1 MKNILIVAD
10 GVTAKSFLLRLQAT
24 NAQKSRYYV
33 VYYDDSVLPS
43 EKSDKFFYY
52 KFDPTSLSK
61 ISTVLKSV
69 DFYQAML
76 ILSNKQDLLATVEN
90 ITVIAPKLNITI
102 LDRWGLE
109 LGSQNITVV
118 DVDEHLVNRFMNH
131 IPNIPVYAKEVGLG
145 IGDVID
151 MTIPFSSSYAYKH
164 IGSITQ
170 NRWKIAAVY
179 RKKRLILPTD
189 SMMLLPNDSVLAV
202 GSPAVLQG
210 VYRSVNREF
219 GQFPQPFGEN
229 IYTIIDMLK
238 FSEKEIELLI
248 NDSMILHSRLNNK
261 NLIFKVINPS
271 LTKCFDKLKSYSS
284 DTMMVE
290 IDYINRTFEDSLKND
305 IKNHEVGLVLTNNRV
320 FKEYQELFYEI
331 KIPIF
336 KIANSGFSNMKE
348 SIVLSS
354 SSTKVETI
362 SSSLFDI
369 SSQLELDIAWFELNN
384 DEEENEKVLEHFDS
398 LSKLFERKIN
408 IKKSN
413 KNPIIELKKNN
424 SYLQFILFEE
434 EIIQMSFY
442 QKIFSTKFDDHF
454 SKLSQN
460 YQIFIPVL

>member
-442 QKIFSTKFDDHF
+442 QKTFSTKFDDHF

>member
-24 NAQKSRYYV
+24 NAQKSRYYI

-179 RKKRLILPTD
+179 RKKRLILPAD

-290 IDYINRTFEDSLKND
+290 IDYINRSFEDTLKND

>member
-24 NAQKSRYYV
+24 NAQKSRYYI

-179 RKKRLILPTD
+179 RKKRLILPAD

>member
-179 RKKRLILPTD
+179 RKKRLILPAD

-290 IDYINRTFEDSLKND
+290 IDYINRSFEDTLKND

>member
-290 IDYINRTFEDSLKND
+290 IDYINRTFEDTLKND